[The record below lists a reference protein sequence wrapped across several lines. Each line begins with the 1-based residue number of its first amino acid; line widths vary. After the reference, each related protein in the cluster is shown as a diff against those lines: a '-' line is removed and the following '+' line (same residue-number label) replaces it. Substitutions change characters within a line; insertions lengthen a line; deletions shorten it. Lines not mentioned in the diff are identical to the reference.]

1 VPLEDAAARRP
12 PEPIEG
18 QRRPLGEILVETGA
32 SSSADV
38 SSALQQQL
46 EGDERKLG
54 TILLDEGK
62 AAPAAVV
69 EALQSQSAP
78 KRSVADSAIRV
89 DVDLLDGLMNL
100 VGELVLAR
108 NQLVRGVGETG
119 DSALVRSAQR
129 LGTITSEL
137 QEGIMKTRMQPIG
150 NIWNKFPRVVR
161 DLVVACEK
169 EARVEME
176 GADTELDKTIIEA
189 IKDPLTHLVRN
200 AIDHGIEK
208 PADRIAG
215 GKSAEG
221 RLLLRAYH
229 EGGQVNIEIID
240 NGGGIQTERIKQKAL
255 ERGVITQPDAARMS
269 EREIL
274 HLIFTPGFSTA
285 ETVSNISGR
294 GVGMDVVRT
303 NIEKLG
309 GTIDVNSKLGP
320 GTTFKIK
327 IPLTLA
333 IIPALIVKM
342 QEAKFAI
349 PQVNLLELVRLEGE
363 QMRNGIEM
371 INGAPVHRLRGK
383 LLPLIY
389 LDKELQLAG
398 SGAPPAKA
406 EHEEGFSRA
415 ASDAIN
421 IVVLQ
426 ADDQN
431 FGLVVEEIID
441 TEEVVVKPLSKQLKN
456 ISAFAGATIMGDG
469 KIALILDVLGLA
481 DRAGVLSEEA
491 RARTTINTQSQQ
503 ASAEQQ
509 SLLLLK
515 AGENRQLA
523 IPLSMVSRLEEIPS
537 TQVEW
542 AGNQELVQYREHL
555 MPLIRLARA
564 LGISAYQAD
573 EPPELMQVVVC
584 GHNGARIGLVVDEIV
599 DVVEES
605 VALQR
610 NKRQDIVLGV
620 AVIQSKVTELLNVER
635 IIQVADVDFLEDYE
649 PMEAHL

>member
-1 VPLEDAAARRP
+1 MNASPLSPAKNSGPAKNDEPREDATVDARPEDATDDAVAP
-12 PEPIEG
+12 PEAVQAP
-18 QRRPLGEILVETGA
+18 PPA
-32 SSSADV
+32 
-38 SSALQQQL
+38 
-46 EGDERKLG
+46 KP
-54 TILLDEGK
+54 K
-62 AAPAAVV
+62 AAPPAAP
-69 EALQSQSAP
+69 EAGAAPGEQS
-78 KRSVADSAIRV
+78 RSNIYENTIRV
-89 DVDLLDGLMNL
+89 DVQLLDSLMNL
-100 VGELVLAR
+100 VGELVLTR
-108 NQLVRGVGETG
+108 NQILQSKSSQSDR
-119 DSALVRSAQR
+119 ALAASSQQ
-129 LGTITSEL
+129 LNLITAEL

-309 GTIDVNSKLGP
+309 GTIDVNSKLGQ

-349 PQVNLLELVRLEGE
+349 PQVNLLELVRLVL
-363 QMRNGIEM
+363 
-371 INGAPVHRLRGK
+371 APL
-383 LLPLIY
+383 
-389 LDKELQLAG
+389 
-398 SGAPPAKA
+398 
-406 EHEEGFSRA
+406 
-415 ASDAIN
+415 
-421 IVVLQ
+421 VL
-426 ADDQN
+426 
-431 FGLVVEEIID
+431 
-441 TEEVVVKPLSKQLKN
+441 
-456 ISAFAGATIMGDG
+456 
-469 KIALILDVLGLA
+469 
-481 DRAGVLSEEA
+481 
-491 RARTTINTQSQQ
+491 
-503 ASAEQQ
+503 
-509 SLLLLK
+509 
-515 AGENRQLA
+515 
-523 IPLSMVSRLEEIPS
+523 
-537 TQVEW
+537 
-542 AGNQELVQYREHL
+542 
-555 MPLIRLARA
+555 A
-564 LGISAYQAD
+564 LGD
-573 EPPELMQVVVC
+573 D
-584 GHNGARIGLVVDEIV
+584 ARG
-599 DVVEES
+599 
-605 VALQR
+605 
-610 NKRQDIVLGV
+610 
-620 AVIQSKVTELLNVER
+620 
-635 IIQVADVDFLEDYE
+635 
-649 PMEAHL
+649 

>member
-1 VPLEDAAARRP
+1 
-12 PEPIEG
+12 
-18 QRRPLGEILVETGA
+18 
-32 SSSADV
+32 
-38 SSALQQQL
+38 
-46 EGDERKLG
+46 
-54 TILLDEGK
+54 
-62 AAPAAVV
+62 
-69 EALQSQSAP
+69 
-78 KRSVADSAIRV
+78 
-89 DVDLLDGLMNL
+89 
-100 VGELVLAR
+100 
-108 NQLVRGVGETG
+108 
-119 DSALVRSAQR
+119 
-129 LGTITSEL
+129 
-137 QEGIMKTRMQPIG
+137 
-150 NIWNKFPRVVR
+150 
-161 DLVVACEK
+161 
-169 EARVEME
+169 
-176 GADTELDKTIIEA
+176 
-189 IKDPLTHLVRN
+189 
-200 AIDHGIEK
+200 
-208 PADRIAG
+208 
-215 GKSAEG
+215 
-221 RLLLRAYH
+221 
-229 EGGQVNIEIID
+229 
-240 NGGGIQTERIKQKAL
+240 
-255 ERGVITQPDAARMS
+255 
-269 EREIL
+269 
-274 HLIFTPGFSTA
+274 
-285 ETVSNISGR
+285 
-294 GVGMDVVRT
+294 MDVVRT

-309 GTIDVNSKLGP
+309 GTIDVNNKLGQ

-406 EHEEGFSRA
+406 EHEEDFSRA

-649 PMEAHL
+649 PMEAPL